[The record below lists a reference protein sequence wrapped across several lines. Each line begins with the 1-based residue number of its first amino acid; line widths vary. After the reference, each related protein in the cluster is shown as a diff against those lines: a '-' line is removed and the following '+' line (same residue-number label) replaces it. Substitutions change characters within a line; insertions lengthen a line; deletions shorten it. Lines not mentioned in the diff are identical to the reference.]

1 MDNESQVR
9 QPPQEGEVLSRPTVS
24 GPGARDAAAAGGR
37 QPEGGAVARDI
48 SLLSAEVAKLRA
60 ALDPLNRFRTILDRA
75 GEAIFII
82 DAATRRIVDANET
95 GFNWLRLPRDR
106 VLAVAVDDLEVE
118 FPLEPPPLVAEHLS
132 ETRESERPWVFGGGV
147 HRRRNG
153 TSFPVEVAISQHRFG
168 ERDYSLVVVRESK
181 LRRRAEHALREAEE
195 KYRGLFDLSTDAIY
209 LTARD
214 GSVVD
219 VNDAATEVF
228 GYGRADFVGLHASKL
243 YADPQDIR
251 AFQQRV
257 EEAGFVRD
265 FEAGFL
271 TSQGTTIRG
280 RLTATLRHAGDG
292 SVQGYQCVVRCDESV
307 TQQPEGA
314 GSGTELAETAPSSP
328 STFADVK
335 QTGPRLLSPP
345 QPQTGRDLFEPAVE
359 VHTRPQPWSE
369 PDPWS
374 EPQPIW
380 SVRDQQQPQDDAAG
394 VRQRRLKPWP
404 TVIVL
409 GVLTSLVAWF
419 DFLPLSYPFASGKVA
434 WLLSVRAVGL
444 ALVAVGAL
452 GSSWRRTARGLA
464 VCLVLLV
471 LPLLTAYLD
480 HLLDLPF
487 DVRHLVPDAWTA
499 MKRVIFRTSAYTGAF
514 AALYVSVAWYL
525 WRLSKSDEDG

>member
-1 MDNESQVR
+1 MH
-9 QPPQEGEVLSRPTVS
+9 SRPAVGGHS
-24 GPGARDAAAAGGR
+24 ARDAAAVGGH
-37 QPEGGAVARDI
+37 QPEGGAVARDV

-82 DAATRRIVDANET
+82 DAATRRIIDANET

-118 FPLEPPPLVAEHLS
+118 FPLEPPPMVAEHLS

-168 ERDYSLVVVRESK
+168 ERDYSLVVVRESR
-181 LRRRAEHALREAEE
+181 LRRQAEHALREAEE
-195 KYRGLFDLSTDAIY
+195 KYRGLFDLATDAIY

-228 GYGRADFVGLHASKL
+228 GYSRTDFVGLPASKL
-243 YADPQDIR
+243 YADPHDIR

-314 GSGTELAETAPSSP
+314 GSGVELSETARSSP
-328 STFADVK
+328 SAFTDVK
-335 QTGPRLLSPP
+335 QPGPRLLSPP
-345 QPQTGRDLFEPAVE
+345 QPQTNRDLFEPAVE

-369 PDPWS
+369 TDPWS

-380 SVRDQQQPQDDAAG
+380 SVRDQQPPQDDAAG
-394 VRQRRLKPWP
+394 MRQRRLKPWP

-409 GVLTSLVAWF
+409 GALISLVAWF
-419 DFLPLSYPFASGKVA
+419 GFPPLSYPFASGKVA
-434 WLLSVRAVGL
+434 WLLSVRAVGI

-464 VCLVLLV
+464 VSLMLLV
-471 LPLLTAYLD
+471 VPLLTAYLD

-499 MKRVIFRTSAYTGAF
+499 MKRVILRTSAFTGAF
-514 AALYVSVAWYL
+514 VMLYVSMAWHL

>member
-1 MDNESQVR
+1 M
-9 QPPQEGEVLSRPTVS
+9 
-24 GPGARDAAAAGGR
+24 AAAGGH
-37 QPEGGAVARDI
+37 QPEGAATPREI

-75 GEAIFII
+75 GEAIFIV
-82 DAATRRIVDANET
+82 DVATRRVVDANET

-106 VLAVAVDDLEVE
+106 VLSVGVDELDLE
-118 FPLEPPPLVAEHLS
+118 FPLEPPPSAAEHLS
-132 ETRESERPWVFGGGV
+132 ETRESERPWLFGGGV

-168 ERDYSLVVVRESK
+168 ERTYSLVVVRESK
-181 LRRRAEHALREAEE
+181 PRRHAEHGLREVEE
-195 KYRGLFDLSTDAIY
+195 KYNALFDLSSDPIY
-209 LTARD
+209 LTSRD
-214 GSVVD
+214 GSVVA
-219 VNDAATEVF
+219 VNDAAIEVL
-228 GYGRADFVGLHASKL
+228 GYSRTDFVGLHASNL

-271 TSQGTTIRG
+271 TSDGTTIRG

-292 SVQGYQCVVRCDESV
+292 SVLGYQCVVRCQKSAA
-307 TQQPEGA
+307 QQPEGA
-314 GSGTELAETAPSSP
+314 DSRTQPTETAASSP
-328 STFADVK
+328 ATFTEIK

-345 QPQTGRDLFEPAVE
+345 QAQTGRDLFEPAVE

-369 PDPWS
+369 SEPWS

-380 SVRDQQQPQDDAAG
+380 SVRDQQPPLDDETTTRQHR
-394 VRQRRLKPWP
+394 VRLWP

-409 GVLTSLVAWF
+409 GALASLVAWL
-419 DFLPLSYPFASGKVA
+419 DFSPLSYPFGSGKVA
-434 WLLSVRAVGL
+434 WLVSVRAVGI
-444 ALVAVGAL
+444 ALVAVGVL
-452 GSSWRRTARGLA
+452 GSRWRRTARWLA
-464 VCLVLLV
+464 VCLVLMV
-471 LPLLTAYLD
+471 VPLLTVYLD

-499 MKRVIFRTSAYTGAF
+499 MKRVIIRTSAFTGAF
-514 AALYVSVAWYL
+514 TALYVSVAWYL
-525 WRLSKSDEDG
+525 WRLSKSDEDS